1 MLHRSQSPGSKSAGW
16 DLSQPRGKAS
26 HSDAPCSHAHVSLE
40 RKHRFKHKFKL
51 LKLGPRFPIGRSVC
65 YCHTLY
71 TALLV
76 CPLVLPYPSPCTGEV
91 LSHQMPFRAMS
102 PWSENALGKCRKH
115 TVKLG
120 SSISSAECDSF
131 TSVRISAQQSTF
143 WIRQANNT
151 FFFFLFKELWKGI
164 WELEK
169 FAALKKQ
176 LLRSLLSWVSPWALA
191 QALSLA
197 FAVSAEPVCSEVIIS
212 ASYSR
217 SSTTFLFFSANKH
230 LSPPG
235 RNIMSQGEKKCPRS
249 SDLSRFS
256 NYLYQECNVP
266 GRQHDWHTMS
276 LSIILLSRL
285 QWATKMS
292 GKLQLSWPSVEE
304 IVSLRF
310 L

>member
-1 MLHRSQSPGSKSAGW
+1 MLGMLHRSQSPGSKSAGW

-143 WIRQANNT
+143 
-151 FFFFLFKELWKGI
+151 
-164 WELEK
+164 
-169 FAALKKQ
+169 
-176 LLRSLLSWVSPWALA
+176 
-191 QALSLA
+191 
-197 FAVSAEPVCSEVIIS
+197 
-212 ASYSR
+212 
-217 SSTTFLFFSANKH
+217 
-230 LSPPG
+230 
-235 RNIMSQGEKKCPRS
+235 
-249 SDLSRFS
+249 
-256 NYLYQECNVP
+256 
-266 GRQHDWHTMS
+266 
-276 LSIILLSRL
+276 
-285 QWATKMS
+285 
-292 GKLQLSWPSVEE
+292 
-304 IVSLRF
+304 
-310 L
+310 